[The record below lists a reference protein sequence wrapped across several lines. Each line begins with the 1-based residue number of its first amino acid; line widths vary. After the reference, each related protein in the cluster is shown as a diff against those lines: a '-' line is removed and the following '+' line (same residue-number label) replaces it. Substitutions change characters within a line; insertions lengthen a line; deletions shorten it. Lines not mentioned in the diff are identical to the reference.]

1 MTIFTVLKFPTAGGA
16 ARMQRTLQKL
26 QEQHQIHIEDGAIVT
41 WSLGARHPRIK
52 QLSDLAGIGTLG
64 GGFWGMLFGLLFSVP
79 FFGVTTGTIIGAL
92 AGHFARYGIDE
103 DFIKGV
109 RNQLT
114 EDTSAPFLLTSEA
127 VLDKVVASIKSTPFE
142 LMSTSLSYEQE
153 AQLREVFGQE
163 SLVF

>member
-16 ARMQRTLQKL
+16 ARMLRTLQKL
-26 QEQHQIHIEDGAIVT
+26 QEQRQIHIEDGAIVT
-41 WSLGARHPRIK
+41 WPPGARHPRIK
-52 QLSDLAGIGTLG
+52 QLSDLAGIGALG

-79 FFGVTTGTIIGAL
+79 FFGVTTGTIIGTL
-92 AGHFARYGIDE
+92 AGHFARYGIE
-103 DFIKGV
+103 ENFIKGM

-114 EDTSAPFLLTSEA
+114 EDTSALFLLMNEA
-127 VLDKVVASIKSTPFE
+127 VLDKVVAAIKSTPFE

-163 SLVF
+163 SLAY